1 MALNDFP
8 ISEALARAALRWQR
22 AFLIDGDAPLPQ
34 LADLA
39 ARRDAESGSSRVTPS
54 PFRPRRA

>member
-1 MALNDFP
+1 MALNDHP
-8 ISEALARAALRWQR
+8 ISGALARAAERWQR
-22 AFLIDGDAPLPQ
+22 AFLVGGRTHLPQ

-39 ARRDAESGSSRVTPS
+39 TRRDAEVRPARVMPS

>member
-1 MALNDFP
+1 MALNDHP
-8 ISEALARAALRWQR
+8 ISGALARAAERWQR
-22 AFLIDGDAPLPQ
+22 AFLVGGKAPLPQ

-39 ARRDAESGSSRVTPS
+39 TRREAESLPARVMPS